1 MRSRAHGPLEVD
13 APRSRAR
20 RTLALRALTFLSLST
35 LSLVGV
41 TCARGP
47 ASEPDPRG
55 EGGASAAEGALTL
68 DEAAPSGP
76 SADDARAHEQ
86 AAVRSLAHAR
96 ASFPGAVRD
105 AEAIEVV
112 RLASS
117 LRARFDDE
125 APYAAVGRK
134 TDVAV
139 SLAVRQGERTVVR
152 HTRRALAVSYA
163 LEGARPSEAV
173 VREGLV
179 VYPEALGA
187 GATVLSRP
195 FAGGVEDYVL
205 FDQRPDEE
213 RLRYSLELDHVAGVR
228 LVGNVLELLDEG
240 GHAALHVSPPW
251 VEGLVDGRAVR
262 HEARLSLEGCPV
274 DTDVRVPH
282 RREFVRLSSATS
294 ASCTLVVDWSG
305 LGVGY
310 PALVDPE
317 WKTAGAMTRLRY
329 RHSAT
334 LLATGDVLIA
344 GGLDPTTGN
353 VTAATELFD
362 PVAEVFTAGPAMK
375 QARAGHT
382 ETRLDAPGSPPT
394 PSNVVLLVGGHTQ
407 SGGAGPLLRSTT
419 AEFFDGTDFSLG
431 NVAAPATVVGLE
443 GRVGH
448 TATFLNATGQVLVAG
463 GSETVPGT
471 ARVYTPNVNPL
482 LVGTFGPPINM
493 SVPRTHHA
501 AELVLDGTDRV
512 LVAGGVGPSFVESS
526 AELYSPAT
534 GAFTALAGSMTA
546 PRAFATATRLE
557 DLTGS
562 IVIAGGSSTQSPV
575 PGNLISKTADV
586 FNPAT
591 LQFAQQPK
599 TMAERHA
606 KHTATKL
613 VGEGKVLFAGGVGEA
628 TPETTEIDVYDVSLS
643 GFDLQLSAP
652 MTYARSEHAAVRLSS
667 GAVLVT
673 GGLGANSASAE
684 LLLRKNGE
692 PCDAAGECASGFCTT
707 QEPNPV
713 CCNEP
718 CQGLCFTCAPIDGLD
733 VDGDCDPSPLGE
745 DVTAACVSTGDGLFA
760 EVQLQCNGNGGVT
773 AAQAQ
778 NCGTYGCGSGGE
790 CGTACLTHDDCSK
803 TGYCEEGL
811 CKARIEKGTPVGAP
825 CKITSPPAPLSADGS
840 NCEEGLFCVD
850 GTCCTSGC
858 AGQCEAC
865 GLPESDGDCVPVQ
878 GEPVGSKP
886 PCDTDGSSCGGSCD
900 GVTTGTCTY
909 PTSDCSPN
917 ICSGGQEVKGTC
929 AAGACGTENVPCF
942 PYVCNGGGSAC
953 TASCDDAGDCGEGAI
968 CSAEGTCLAVQNA
981 LCDLDHTIVNPDG
994 STKDCTPFLCSS
1006 STNDCL
1012 STCQSLDDCV
1022 APNICVPGPSGQG
1035 LCQPAP
1041 PAPPAPA
1048 DCSASPAKV
1057 GGRAGDLAAAA
1068 LVALALGART
1078 LRRRERWRH
1087 RDGLV
1092 SRTGSC
1098 DRGGAS

>member
-1 MRSRAHGPLEVD
+1 MLLACATMSSRGHGPLDVG
-13 APRSRAR
+13 AHGSRVR
-20 RTLALRALTFLSLST
+20 RTLGVRALACLSLSA
-35 LSLVGV
+35 LSFVGV
-41 TCARGP
+41 TCAREP
-47 ASEPDPRG
+47 SSEPLEG
-55 EGGASAAEGALTL
+55 EGGGAAAASALVSAGSTV
-68 DEAAPSGP
+68 EAQG
-76 SADDARAHEQ
+76 AHER
-86 AAVRSLAHAR
+86 AATLALERARSL
-96 ASFPGAVRD
+96 FPGALRD
-105 AEAIEVV
+105 GEASELV
-112 RLASS
+112 RLAGS
-117 LRARFDDE
+117 LRPRFDDD
-125 APYAAVGRK
+125 APYVAVGRK
-134 TDVAV
+134 SDVAV
-139 SLAVRQGERTVVR
+139 SLSARQGEPTVVR
-152 HTRRALAVSYA
+152 HTRRALAVSYT
-163 LEGARPSEAV
+163 LQGASPSEAV
-173 VREGLV
+173 VSDGLV

-187 GATVLSRP
+187 GATVLTRP

-205 FDQRPDEE
+205 FAERPHEE
-213 RLRYSLELDHVAGVR
+213 RLRYTLELDHVAGVR

-240 GHAALHVSPPW
+240 GHASLHVSPPW
-251 VEGLVDGRAVR
+251 VEGLESSSRAVR
-262 HEARLSLEGCPV
+262 REARLSLEGCPV

-282 RREFVRLSSATS
+282 RREFVRLPRVTS
-294 ASCTLVVDWSG
+294 AVCTLVVDWSG

-329 RHSAT
+329 QHSAT

-353 VTAATELFD
+353 VTSATELFD
-362 PVAEVFTAGPAMK
+362 PVAEVFTTGPAMK

-382 ETRLDAPGSPPT
+382 ETRLDTPGSPPT
-394 PSNVVLLVGGHTQ
+394 PTNVVLLVGGHTQ
-407 SGGAGPLLRSTT
+407 AGGAGPLLRSTT
-419 AEFFDGTDFSLG
+419 AELFDGTDFSLG

-448 TATFLNATGQVLVAG
+448 TATFLGLTGQVLVAG
-463 GSETVPGT
+463 GSDTVPGT

-493 SVPRTHHA
+493 VVPRRHHA

-512 LVAGGVGPSFVESS
+512 LVAGGIGPSFVESS

-534 GAFTALAGSMTA
+534 GTFTALAGSMTA

-652 MTYARSEHAAVRLSS
+652 MTYARSEHAAARLLS
-667 GAVLVT
+667 GTVLVT

-684 LLLRKNGE
+684 LLLRQNGE

-718 CQGLCFTCAPIDGLD
+718 CQGLCFTCASSAGE
-733 VDGDCDPSPLGE
+733 CTPSPFGE

-778 NCGTYGCGSGGE
+778 NCNTYGCGQNGE

-811 CKARIEKGTPVGAP
+811 CKPRVPKGTPLGAA
-825 CKITSPPAPLSADGS
+825 CKLTSPPAPLSADGS
-840 NCEEGLFCVD
+840 NCAEGLFCVD
-850 GTCCTSGC
+850 GTCCTSAC

-886 PCDTDGSSCGGSCD
+886 ACDTDGSSCGGSCD

-917 ICSGGQEVKGTC
+917 ICSQGQEVKGTC
-929 AAGACGTENVPCF
+929 AAGACTTEDVPCF
-942 PYVCNGGGSAC
+942 PFVCNGGGTGC
-953 TASCDDAGDCGEGAI
+953 TASCDDAGDCGDGAI

-994 STKDCTPFLCSS
+994 STKDCTPYLCSA

-1012 STCQSLDDCV
+1012 ASCQSLDDCV
-1022 APNICVPGPSGQG
+1022 APSICVPGPSGQG

-1041 PAPPAPA
+1041 PAPAPPT
-1048 DCSASPAKV
+1048 DCAASPTKV
-1057 GGRAGDLAAAA
+1057 DDRAGSLAAAV
-1068 LVALALGART
+1068 LVALALAARS
-1078 LRRRERWRH
+1078 RRGPRPR
-1087 RDGLV
+1087 
-1092 SRTGSC
+1092 STGGRAAAPRPSC
-1098 DRGGAS
+1098 GRGGAS